1 VKINGSTM
9 LMNLGVGMSHELTAR
24 ENIYVSGSVL
34 GLKIK
39 EVDQLFDEIVEF
51 AEIED
56 FVDTKVKFFSS
67 GMMAR
72 LAFSIAVKAGADIM
86 FLDEIFSVGDMK
98 FQEKAVKVFEGSW
111 IQGRTVILVSHGMG
125 VIEKYCNRS
134 VFMKNGQIEFF
145 GDTGKAIEYYT
156 MDNQ

>member
-1 VKINGSTM
+1 
-9 LMNLGVGMSHELTAR
+9 
-24 ENIYVSGSVL
+24 
-34 GLKIK
+34 
-39 EVDQLFDEIVEF
+39 
-51 AEIED
+51 
-56 FVDTKVKFFSS
+56 
-67 GMMAR
+67 
-72 LAFSIAVKAGADIM
+72 M